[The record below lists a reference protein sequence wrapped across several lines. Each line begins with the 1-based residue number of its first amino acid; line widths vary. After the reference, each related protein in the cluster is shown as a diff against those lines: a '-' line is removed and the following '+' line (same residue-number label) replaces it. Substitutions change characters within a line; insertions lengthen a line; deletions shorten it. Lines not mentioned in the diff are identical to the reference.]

1 MSQKIQTKIYELRPN
16 LSKKSVDTYTS
27 ILWNMYKK
35 IFDDGEVDFDN
46 FNNETLFLK
55 YLEKFEPR
63 KRKTYLCALTIIT
76 GNKNYRDL
84 MIQDAH
90 ACDNELL
97 KNEKTERQVDAW
109 LTSKDI
115 NDTIEKYKI
124 IAEELFIKPVN
135 ELTNKEVQNIQTYI
149 ILVLT
154 TGKYFPPRRS
164 MDWTEFKIK
173 NFDLETDNY
182 LIKNKKYYKMY
193 FNIYKTKKVYG
204 TQTLII
210 CDELKDILDKWYNII
225 ENKYPDCDYLLFDRN
240 QNKLNSC
247 KLNQRFE
254 AAFGKKSSTNILRH
268 AYVSSKYEN
277 LPNLVE
283 LKNDSEAMAHSL
295 ETHLV
300 YFKK

>member
-1 MSQKIQTKIYELRPN
+1 MSQIIQNKIQELRPN
-16 LSKKSVDTYTS
+16 LSKKSIDTYTS

-35 IFDDGEVDFDN
+35 IFDDGDVDLIN
-46 FNNETLFLK
+46 FLNENLFLK

-76 GNKNYRDL
+76 GHKNYRDL

-97 KNEKTERQVDAW
+97 KNEKTEKQVSAW
-109 LTSKDI
+109 LTTDDI
-115 NDTIEKYKI
+115 NNTIEKYKI

-182 LIKNKKYYKMY
+182 LIKNKKCYKMY

-210 CDELKDILDKWYNII
+210 CDELKDIIDKWINII
-225 ENKYPDCDYLLFDRN
+225 ETKYPDCDYLLFDRN
-240 QNKLNSC
+240 QNKLDSS

-254 AAFGKKSSTNILRH
+254 VIFGKKSSVNILRH

-277 LPNLVE
+277 LPDLTE
-283 LKNDSEAMAHSL
+283 LKNDSDSMGHSI